1 MPENYKLAR
10 SEQMRVDAARW
21 ERERQDHS
29 DAVAAVEA
37 FNDRLAAKKPVWAW
51 PIIGA
56 ALTSKFIWLIVA
68 CDSCGLMLDL
78 DLTMKRRDPNASIR
92 AALPDVKC
100 PRCNGHGRSRI
111 TGLARFPSS

>member
-29 DAVAAVEA
+29 DAVAAVEV

-51 PIIGA
+51 PTIGA
-56 ALTSKFIWLIVA
+56 ALRSKFIWLIVA
-68 CDSCGLMLDL
+68 CDSCGLILDL
-78 DLTMKRRDPNASIR
+78 DLRVKPRDPDASIR
-92 AALPDVKC
+92 VALRDVKC
-100 PRCNGHGRSRI
+100 PRCNGHGRPRI
-111 TGLARFPSS
+111 VSLAAINR